1 MDRKKMIKL
10 LDLNLGIAAANIITF
25 SPRLI
30 GLELLG
36 ISALETALSITFIFL
51 SGAGL
56 IYGNY
61 EILTKPEKEIQTS
74 KIWTVED
81 YIEALNIHRE
91 IKTFEKIVYLLLDQI
106 ERLQKKN
113 KTIRDALLQ
122 IFSASEMSYRKFDA
136 VITEVEKI
144 FFMNIRSIL
153 NKLDAFDE
161 EDYNFIK
168 KKYEEGAFSEQLL
181 NEKLKVFNEYVNFA
195 KAATEDNE
203 QILLKLDKL
212 LLEISGLN
220 SIESGQLERMAGMIE
235 IDNLIKQAKDYK
247 N

>member
-161 EDYNFIK
+161 EDYNFIR

>member
-91 IKTFEKIVYLLLDQI
+91 IKTFEKIIYLLLDQI

-161 EDYNFIK
+161 EDYNFIR